1 MGRQPLRQAKR
12 VDHGRPIEFGYSIIP
27 IAGEYPSLAETA
39 RLADELG
46 FDLLGI
52 QDHPYQWRFLDTWTL
67 ISVLAAQT
75 SRIRLFPDVA
85 NLPLRP
91 PAVLAKAVASL
102 DVISGGRAELGL
114 GAGSFW
120 QAIGAMGGPVREP
133 ADSISAL
140 EEAIQVA
147 RLIWSGERELRFDG
161 RFYSLNGVN
170 SGPRPLHNVEIWL
183 GVYRP
188 RGLALTGRLADGWLP
203 SAGRMTLSDLAE
215 RQSRIDSAAAEAGR
229 QPNEVRR
236 LYNIGGRVTE
246 DELTELAL
254 GYGMDTFILWFDG
267 DVQAELRRFAAEVA
281 PAVRRNVAQARG

>member
-1 MGRQPLRQAKR
+1 M
-12 VDHGRPIEFGYSIIP
+12 DYGRPIEFGYSIIP
-27 IAGEYPSLAETA
+27 DASAYPSLAQTA

-46 FDLLGI
+46 FDLIGI

-75 SRIRLFPDVA
+75 SKIRLFPDVA

-114 GAGSFW
+114 GAGGFW
-120 QAIGAMGGPVREP
+120 QAIGAMGGPVRGP
-133 ADSISAL
+133 GDSISAL
-140 EEAIQVA
+140 EEAIQVT
-147 RLIWSGERELRFDG
+147 RLIWSGNRGLRFDG

-170 SGPRPLHNVEIWL
+170 SGPRPVHRVEIWL

-203 SAGRMTLSDLAE
+203 SAGRMTVSELAE
-215 RQSRIDSAAAEAGR
+215 RQSRIDEAATEAGR
-229 QPNEVRR
+229 QPDEVRR
-236 LYNIGGRVTE
+236 LYNIGGRVNE
-246 DELTELAL
+246 EELTELAVE
-254 GYGMDTFILWFDG
+254 YGMDTFILWFEG
-267 DVQAELRRFAAEVA
+267 DVQEQLRRFAAEVA

>member
-1 MGRQPLRQAKR
+1 M
-12 VDHGRPIEFGYSIIP
+12 DYGRPIEFGYSIIP
-27 IAGEYPSLAETA
+27 NASEYPSLAGTA

-114 GAGSFW
+114 GAGGFW
-120 QAIGAMGGPVREP
+120 QAIGAMGGPMREP
-133 ADSISAL
+133 RDSISAL
-140 EEAIQVA
+140 EEAIRVT
-147 RLIWSGERELRFDG
+147 RLIWSGQRGLRFDG
-161 RFYSLNGVN
+161 RFYSLNGLN
-170 SGPRPLHNVEIWL
+170 SGPRPVHNVEIWL
-183 GVYRP
+183 GVYKP

-203 SAGRMTLSDLAE
+203 SNLPASDLAE
-215 RQSRIDSAAAEAGR
+215 GHARIDEAAARAGR
-229 QPNEVRR
+229 QPSEVRR
-236 LYNIGGRVTE
+236 LYNVGGRVSE
-246 DELTELAL
+246 SALSELAVEH
-254 GYGMDTFILWFDG
+254 GIDSFILWFEG
-267 DVQAELRRFAAEVA
+267 DVEAQLRRFAAEVA
-281 PAVRRNVAQARG
+281 PAVRQNVAQARG

>member
-1 MGRQPLRQAKR
+1 
-12 VDHGRPIEFGYSIIP
+12 VDYGRPIEFGYSIIP
-27 IAGEYPSLAETA
+27 DASAYPALAQTA

-114 GAGSFW
+114 GAGGFW
-120 QAIGAMGGPVREP
+120 QAIGAMGGPIREP
-133 ADSISAL
+133 GDSISAL
-140 EEAIQVA
+140 EEAIQVT
-147 RLIWSGERELRFDG
+147 RLIWSAKRGLRFDG

-170 SGPRPLHNVEIWL
+170 SGPRPVHRLEIWL
-183 GVYRP
+183 GVYKP

-203 SAGRMTLSDLAE
+203 SNLPPSDLADG
-215 RQSRIDSAAAEAGR
+215 QARIDEAAAKAGR
-229 QPNEVRR
+229 RLDEVRR
-236 LYNIGGRVTE
+236 LYNVGGRISE
-246 DELTELAL
+246 EELTELAL
-254 GYGMDTFILWFDG
+254 EYGVDTFILWFEG
-267 DVQAELRRFAAEVA
+267 DVQAQLRRFAAEVA